1 MRDGQESIRSKPPM
15 RADARRNQQRILD
28 AARAM
33 FGEHGTAAPL
43 DDIARRAS
51 VSIATL
57 YRRFPDRAALCRQV
71 AIEGYE
77 TVLAE
82 ARAAQEVAEEGGPD
96 APMRAAERFLTG
108 VVDQRSRLVLPLF
121 GGPGFHDEDATAL
134 RHRITAALEAVLA
147 RGRECG
153 AVRDDVN
160 SIDLLMAAALISRPL
175 PNTPPEW
182 LDITARRHIAVHLD
196 GLRPGATH
204 HLLGP
209 GPGHPE
215 PEHAFSR
222 EATATAENAGGA
234 HHL

>member
-1 MRDGQESIRSKPPM
+1 M
-15 RADARRNQQRILD
+15 RADARRNQLRILD

-33 FGEHGTAAPL
+33 FSEHGIAAPL
-43 DDIARRAS
+43 DDIARRAN

-71 AIEGYE
+71 AVEGYE

-82 ARAAQEVAEEGGPD
+82 ARAAQEVAEEDGPD
-96 APMRAAERFLTG
+96 APLRAVERFLTG
-108 VVDQRSRLVLPLF
+108 VVEQRSRLVLPLF
-121 GGPGFHDEDATAL
+121 GGPAFHDEETTVL
-134 RHRITAALEAVLA
+134 RHRVTGCLDAVLA
-147 RGRECG
+147 RGRERG

-160 SIDLLMAAALISRPL
+160 STDLLMAAAMVSRPL

-182 LDITARRHIAVHLD
+182 LDATARRHIAVHLD

-204 HLLGP
+204 HLPGP

-222 EATATAENAGGA
+222 ETPTTAENAPTEHRA
-234 HHL
+234 

>member
-1 MRDGQESIRSKPPM
+1 M

-33 FGEHGTAAPL
+33 FGEYGTAAPL
-43 DDIARRAS
+43 DDIARRAN

-71 AIEGYE
+71 GVEGYE

-82 ARAAQEVAEEGGPD
+82 ARAAREVAEEDGPD
-96 APMRAAERFLTG
+96 APLRAVERFLTG
-108 VVDQRSRLVLPLF
+108 VVEQRSRLVLPLF
-121 GGPGFHDEDATAL
+121 GGPGFHDEEATVL
-134 RHRITAALEAVLA
+134 RHRVTGCLDAILAL
-147 RGRECG
+147 GRERG
-153 AVRDDVN
+153 AVRDDVD
-160 SIDLLMAAALISRPL
+160 STDLLMAAAMISRPL

-182 LDITARRHIAVHLD
+182 LDTTARRHIAVHLD

-204 HLLGP
+204 RLPGP

-215 PEHAFSR
+215 PEHAFSP
-222 EATATAENAGGA
+222 ETPTAAEHAPTE
-234 HHL
+234 HRP

>member
-1 MRDGQESIRSKPPM
+1 M
-15 RADARRNQQRILD
+15 RADARRNQLRILD

-33 FGEHGTAAPL
+33 FSEHGTAAPL

-71 AIEGYE
+71 AVEGYE

-82 ARAAQEVAEEGGPD
+82 ARAAQEVAEEDGPD
-96 APMRAAERFLTG
+96 APLRAVERFLTG
-108 VVDQRSRLVLPLF
+108 VVEQRSRLVLPLF
-121 GGPGFHDEDATAL
+121 GGPAFHDEETTVL
-134 RHRITAALEAVLA
+134 RHRITGCLDAVLA
-147 RGRECG
+147 RGRERG

-160 SIDLLMAAALISRPL
+160 ATDLLMAAAMISRPL
-175 PNTPPEW
+175 PNTPPAW
-182 LDITARRHIAVHLD
+182 LDATARRHIAVHLD

-204 HLLGP
+204 HLPGP

-215 PEHAFSR
+215 PEHAFSG
-222 EATATAENAGGA
+222 EPPTTAENAPTEHRA
-234 HHL
+234 

>member
-1 MRDGQESIRSKPPM
+1 M

-33 FGEHGTAAPL
+33 FSEHGTAAPL
-43 DDIARRAS
+43 DDIARRAN

-82 ARAAQEVAEEGGPD
+82 ARAAQEVAEEGGPG
-96 APMRAAERFLTG
+96 APLRAVERFLTG

-121 GGPGFHDEDATAL
+121 GGPAFHDEEAIVL
-134 RHRITAALEAVLA
+134 RHRITGSLEAVLA
-147 RGRECG
+147 RGRERG

-160 SIDLLMAAALISRPL
+160 SIDLLMAAAMISRPL

-182 LDITARRHIAVHLD
+182 LDTTARRHIAVHLD

-204 HLLGP
+204 HIP
-209 GPGHPE
+209 GPE

-222 EATATAENAGGA
+222 ETPAAARLGPVENAPTEHRA
-234 HHL
+234 